1 MRIAAL
7 LLAIITI
14 VASIAGIVS
23 PDTMMTLRRSYYTP
37 SGLYVGGAIR
47 IAMGLVLILAAS
59 NSRWPGILRAFGALM
74 CLQGIMANLLG
85 LERARAVLE
94 WEAIHPAFLRAGATV
109 ALISGA
115 IIAIAV
121 TTKPS
126 EGQSKV
132 AP

>member
-59 NSRWPGILRAFGALM
+59 NSRWPRILRAFGALM

-94 WEAIHPAFLRAGATV
+94 WEAIHTAFLRAGATV

>member
-59 NSRWPGILRAFGALM
+59 NSRWPRILRAFGALM
-74 CLQGIMANLLG
+74 CLQGTMANLLG

-94 WEAIHPAFLRAGATV
+94 WEAIHTAFLRAGATV

-126 EGQSKV
+126 EAQSKV

>member
-23 PDTMMTLRRSYYTP
+23 PDAMMTIRRSYYTP

-59 NSRWPGILRAFGALM
+59 NSRWPRILRAFGALM

-94 WEAIHPAFLRAGATV
+94 WEAIHTAFLRAGATV

>member
-59 NSRWPGILRAFGALM
+59 NSRWPRILRAFGSLM

-94 WEAIHPAFLRAGATV
+94 WEAIHTAFLRAGATV